1 LKAAPSVLFLPSHP
15 CWALVAKEL
24 RIRVE
29 PRSFGNVRKR
39 RDPVKPD
46 RCFKR
51 LKSVKTQSFDDL
63 IGVY

>member
-1 LKAAPSVLFLPSHP
+1 MLGIFPFARQS
-15 CWALVAKEL
+15 
-24 RIRVE
+24 
-29 PRSFGNVRKR
+29 VRKDFDDRFR

-51 LKSVKTQSFDDL
+51 PKSVKTQSFDDL